1 MCESETE
8 VFVPRP
14 SRTVQEVSRLLVPGC
29 ICCVSVVLR
38 SPTAVATTDMNR
50 EFFAA
55 GERLVSPAYVRQ
67 GCEARRS
74 HEHLMRLLLEKGKC
88 PEDGWDE
95 STLEL
100 FLHELAIMDSNNFLG
115 NCGVGEREG
124 RVASALV
131 ARRHY
136 RYVFFLSTKHFF
148 FLC

>member
-1 MCESETE
+1 
-8 VFVPRP
+8 
-14 SRTVQEVSRLLVPGC
+14 
-29 ICCVSVVLR
+29 
-38 SPTAVATTDMNR
+38 MNR
-50 EFFAA
+50 ESFAA

-74 HEHLMRLLLEKGKC
+74 HEHLIRLLLEKGKC

-136 RYVFFLSTKHFF
+136 SCWPIFCLGSFMELDDRVIFL
-148 FLC
+148 LCNQKPQVLAF